1 MAYAIDGCIGVN
13 LSENEGTSTAL
24 GIAPGREITADNG
37 KHIRIIAGAALTTGD
52 AVIVAASGTA
62 SLLTNALARAGT
74 GKLAWAQNVVG
85 SGNYGWA
92 QMTGPI
98 SIRASASCLPI
109 SALYTSDTAGVLDD
123 ASASLSQ
130 IQIRNVTVNATNGA
144 GNTAT
149 GGYVTGY
156 ASVAIPST

>member
-1 MAYAIDGCIGVN
+1 MAYATDGKIGVN

-24 GIAPGREITADNG
+24 GISPGTEVQADNG
-37 KHIRIIAGAALTTGD
+37 RHIRIIAGAALTTGD
-52 AVIVAASGTA
+52 AIIVAASGTA

-74 GKLAWAQNVVG
+74 GKIAWAQNVVG

-109 SALYTSDTAGVLDD
+109 SALYTTDTAGVLDD

-130 IQIRNVTVNATNGA
+130 IQIRGVTVNATNGA

-149 GGYVTGY
+149 AGYVMGY
-156 ASVAIPST
+156 ASVVIPSA

>member
-1 MAYAIDGCIGVN
+1 MAYAIDGKIGVN
-13 LSENEGTSTAL
+13 LTENDATATAL
-24 GIAPGREITADNG
+24 GISPGTEVTADNG
-37 KHIRIIAGAALTTGD
+37 KWIRVIAGAALTTGD

-74 GKLAWAQNVVG
+74 GRIAWAQNVVG
-85 SGNYGWA
+85 SGNFGWA

-130 IQIRNVTVNATNGA
+130 IQIEGVTVNATNGA

-149 GGYVTGY
+149 AGHVMGY
-156 ASVAIPST
+156 ATVVIPAT